1 MKTIKIIL
9 LTAGALISGIMLRGC
24 FVAVPDDTH
33 SAASGPTLWTC
44 SMHPEIRLPEP
55 GLCPKC
61 HMDLILLQTG
71 NETLGEREIS
81 ISPEAARLME
91 LETTEVV
98 RRVAAAEVRMVG
110 KVDYDETRIATI
122 SARVPGRIERLY
134 VDYTGIPVKKG
145 EHLAEFYSP
154 ELLTA
159 QQELLQAVDALAN
172 LKESRSELLRETAEQ
187 TVEAAREKLRLWGFT
202 DDQIRGIEQRGT
214 PGDRMTIY
222 SPTAGIV
229 IHRNATAGMYVQTGT
244 PIYTVADLSTVWIKL
259 DAYES
264 DLALIRYGS
273 KVEFTTEVWPGER
286 FEGTIS
292 FVDPVID
299 PATRSAHVRLV
310 INNAGGRLKPGMFV
324 RATARPMI
332 SEDGRVINPDLSG
345 KWISPMHPE
354 VVKDEPGVC
363 DVCGMPLVSAESLGY
378 ADENEAAAPL
388 LIPVTAALKTG
399 TRAVVYVEIPDAAA
413 PTYEGRIVELGM
425 RLGDSYVVRSG
436 LREGER
442 VVVHGSF
449 KLDAEMQLQAKP
461 GMMSMPSEDAQH
473 AGRPQTHCPVMGG
486 EISKDIYTDHDGM
499 RIYFCCPGCI
509 DEFQTDPGKFLEQ
522 MRAGGIEPE
531 KTEDE

>member
-9 LTAGALISGIMLRGC
+9 LIAGALIGGFMLRGC
-24 FVAVPDDTH
+24 FVTETDHAH
-33 SAASGPTLWTC
+33 SATSEPTLWTC

-61 HMDLILLQTG
+61 HMDLIPLQSG

-81 ISPEAARLME
+81 ISPAAAKLME
-91 LETTEVV
+91 LETAEVV
-98 RRVAAAEVRMVG
+98 RRMATAEIRMVG
-110 KVDYDETRIATI
+110 KVDYDETRVATI
-122 SARVPGRIERLY
+122 SAWVPGRIDRLY

-172 LKESRSELLRETAEQ
+172 LTESRSELLRETAAQ
-187 TVEAAREKLRLWGFT
+187 TVEAAREKLRLWGFSN
-202 DDQIRGIEQRGT
+202 DQIREIEQRGT
-214 PGDRMTIY
+214 PRDRMTIY
-222 SPTAGIV
+222 SPTSGIV

-244 PIYTVADLSTVWIKL
+244 PIYTVADLSTVWIRL

-273 KVEFTTEVWPGER
+273 KVEFTTEAWPGER

-292 FVDPVID
+292 FVDPIID
-299 PATRSAHVRLV
+299 PATRSANVRLV
-310 INNAGGRLKPGMFV
+310 INNSDGRLKPGMFV
-324 RATARPMI
+324 RATARPMV
-332 SEDGRVINPDLSG
+332 SEEGRVINPDLSG

-378 ADENEAAAPL
+378 ADEHEAAAPL

-399 TRAVVYVEIPDAAA
+399 TRAVVYVEIPDTET

-425 RLGDSYVVRSG
+425 RAGDSYIVRGG
-436 LREGER
+436 LHEGER

-461 GMMSMPSEDAQH
+461 GMMSMPSEDVQR

-486 EISKDIYTDHDGM
+486 EINRAIYTDYQGM
-499 RIYFCCPGCI
+499 RIYFCCPGC
-509 DEFQTDPGKFLEQ
+509 EDPFLADPDKYLAE
-522 MRAGGIEPE
+522 MRAAGIEPE